1 MTPWTVAC
9 PSSEVGCHFLLQG
22 MSMEAATPEEAEAKC
37 MVVGLCPFGGINKLG
52 SNTLKKKCP
61 LTCKFHIGPT
71 CPR

>member
-1 MTPWTVAC
+1 
-9 PSSEVGCHFLLQG
+9 
-22 MSMEAATPEEAEAKC
+22 MEAATPEEAEAKC